1 MTTEENARVVEAWHD
16 ALNAGDV
23 ERLVALSH
31 PEIEVGGPRGG
42 GRGEALLRE
51 WVERANVRLRP
62 RRVYGSGDAVVAEQ
76 EAVWMTADGGNP
88 SDSMLVASVFDVRDG
103 RVAAVVRHGSLE
115 EALDASGLDG
125 SHEV

>member
-1 MTTEENARVVEAWHD
+1 MSASEAETVLAWHE

-23 ERLVALSH
+23 ERLVVLAH
-31 PEIEVGGPRGG
+31 PEVEVGGPRGG

-62 RRVYGSGDAVVAEQ
+62 RRVHVSGGTVVVEQ
-76 EAVWMTADGGNP
+76 EAVWTTADEGRP
-88 SDSMLVASVFDVRDG
+88 SDGQTVASVFEVANG
-103 RVAAVVRHGSLE
+103 RVVSVTRYGTVE

-125 SHEV
+125 SHEL